1 MIEDKEI
8 GFTNKLVIQ
17 GNSYCVR
24 IPKIW
29 IDKLGLKEGQSIDV
43 TIRKPKEEMSSEE
56 LLLPYKKHLSQLK
69 DFSLA
74 DINSCLFY
82 IGMGSTEGMEKK
94 EFEEKIKKEKGKEF
108 LEKYRIFKEAVKDRE
123 AMKKI
128 IEDSMKSSQLF
139 KESFELAKQSVKQ

>member
-24 IPKIW
+24 IPKVW
-29 IDKLGLKEGQSIDV
+29 VDKLGLKEGQSVDV
-43 TIRKPKEEMSSEE
+43 TIRKPKEEMSSEK

-82 IGMGSTEGMEKK
+82 IGMESAEDMEEKQ
-94 EFEEKIKKEKGKEF
+94 FEEKLKKEKGKEF
-108 LEKYRIFKEAVKDRE
+108 LEKYRIFKEAVKDKE
-123 AMKKI
+123 AMKKV
-128 IEDSMKSSQLF
+128 IENSMKASQL
-139 KESFELAKQSVKQ
+139 LKQ

>member
-24 IPKIW
+24 IPKVW
-29 IDKLGLKEGQSIDV
+29 VDKLGLKEGQSVDV
-43 TIRKPKEEMSSEE
+43 TIRKPKEEMSSEK

-82 IGMGSTEGMEKK
+82 IGMESAEDMEEKQ
-94 EFEEKIKKEKGKEF
+94 FEEKLKKEKGKEF
-108 LEKYRIFKEAVKDRE
+108 LEKYRIFKEAVKDKE
-123 AMKKI
+123 AMKKV
-128 IEDSMKSSQLF
+128 IENSMKASQLF
-139 KESFELAKQSVKQ
+139 TESFELAKETAKQ